1 MRLPA
6 KRHPIETGSWSVA
19 LCGLAALAVA
29 MGIGRFAF
37 TPILPMMQEDLGVTI
52 AQGSWLASANY
63 LGYLIGALS
72 AMRGEIRQGFAI
84 RMGLLIISLTT
95 IAMGF
100 VTDFTGWIALRVL
113 PGIASAW
120 VLVHI
125 SSWALERLGKAHR
138 ADLGGTVYTGVGAGI
153 VFAGGVCLL
162 LAHLPS
168 AATDAWIAMG
178 ITALCV
184 TAAVW
189 RRVGGGEEPRAGAST
204 AKSSP
209 REIPEFWRLVFCQGA
224 LGLGYIIP
232 ATFLPVIAK
241 QMIADPHLFGWA
253 WPVFGAAAVASTLL
267 AARLSRIVGQRRL
280 WILGNLVM
288 AAGMLVPIVLPG
300 LAGVAI
306 AALCVGGTFMV
317 ITMAGFQEAR
327 RVAGAHARV
336 LMAAMTSAFA
346 LGQITGPL
354 LVSGF
359 VAMQF
364 GFAIPLVAA
373 ASALVLAAYVL
384 LKGEIHESN
393 RSHAPSAA
401 GVPERGAA
409 KGH

>member
-1 MRLPA
+1 M
-6 KRHPIETGSWSVA
+6 KHPVEAGPWSVA
-19 LCGLAALAVA
+19 LCGLAALAAA

-72 AMRGEIRQGFAI
+72 AMRGEIRQSFAI
-84 RMGLLIISLTT
+84 RAGLAIISLTT

-100 VTDFTGWIALRVL
+100 VTDFTGWIVLRLV

-138 ADLGGTVYTGVGAGI
+138 ADLGGTVYAGVGAGI
-153 VFAGGVCLL
+153 VFAGGVCLP

-168 AATDAWIAMG
+168 SSTDAWVAMG

-184 TAAVW
+184 TIALW
-189 RRVGGGEEPRAGAST
+189 RRVGGGDEPRMAAPT
-204 AKSSP
+204 DKASP
-209 REIPEFWRLVFCQGA
+209 REIPEFWRFLFCQGA

-232 ATFLPVIAK
+232 ATFLPVMAK
-241 QMIADPHLFGWA
+241 QMIAYPHLFGWA
-253 WPVFGAAAVASTLL
+253 WPMFGAAAVASTLV

-280 WILGNLVM
+280 WILGILVM
-288 AAGMLVPIVLPG
+288 AVGVLVPIVLPG

-317 ITMAGFQEAR
+317 ITMVSFQEAR
-327 RVAGAHARV
+327 RVGGAHTRV
-336 LMAAMTSAFA
+336 LMAAMVSAFA
-346 LGQITGPL
+346 LGQIVGPL

-373 ASALVLAAYVL
+373 SGALVLAAYVL
-384 LKGEIHESN
+384 FER
-393 RSHAPSAA
+393 RSP
-401 GVPERGAA
+401 
-409 KGH
+409 